1 LEVAIEEASVMDS
14 DLVSRMGDLLRA
26 EPPVERAQLRGWVM
40 LAEWL
45 TPEGERRFERFGEPS
60 SNSTQLKGYLH
71 GGLYR
76 MVTTGFDERR
86 SA

>member
-1 LEVAIEEASVMDS
+1 MNS
-14 DLVSRMGDLLRA
+14 DLVAQVGNSLFAD
-26 EPPVERAQLRGWVM
+26 PPVQGARLQGWAL

-45 TPEGERRFERFGEPS
+45 TPEGERRFELFGQP
-60 SNSTQLKGYLH
+60 SNSTQMKGYLH

-76 MVTTGFDERR
+76 MATTGFDERR

>member
-1 LEVAIEEASVMDS
+1 MDS
-14 DLVSRMGDLLRA
+14 DLESRIGDLLRA
-26 EPPVERAQLRGWVM
+26 EPPVAGTQLRGWVM
-40 LAEWL
+40 LAEWV
-45 TPEGERRFERFGEPS
+45 TPEGERHLERFGEPS
-60 SNSTQLKGYLH
+60 SNSTLLKGYLH